1 MTNATT
7 DSNIKVTIV
16 IPEKVPECLKQEKL
30 NALYEIL
37 KPKGT
42 EKSLQQS
49 S

>member
-1 MTNATT
+1 MKSATT
-7 DSNIKVTIV
+7 DNNIKVTIV
-16 IPEKVPECLKQEKL
+16 VPEKVSECLKQEKL
-30 NALYEIL
+30 NALYELL